1 MQTKGRIFLSNLTE
15 EHIARYI
22 SQSTDSELI
31 ETMGWK
37 PFHDG
42 EKDRFLQT
50 AEIPTVPYCKNGE
63 AITLSI
69 ISAIDKKAIGYLS
82 IKGINRV
89 AACAE
94 IGIAIMDKKYRG
106 RGYGTEALQKAID
119 HACDEFGITVL
130 LLTVFPSNKKAIRC
144 YEKAGFSK
152 KELLKDSWLL
162 PSGKY
167 SDMWLMELRH
177 TIAL

>member
-1 MQTKGRIFLSNLTE
+1 MQTEGRIFLSNLTE

-22 SQSTDSELI
+22 SLSTDPELI

-50 AEIPTVPYCKNGE
+50 IEIPTVPYCKNGK
-63 AITLSI
+63 ATTLNI
-69 ISAIDKKAIGYLS
+69 ISAIDKTAIGYIS
-82 IKGINRV
+82 IKGINKV

-106 RGYGTEALQKAID
+106 KGYGTEALQKAID
-119 HACDEFGITVL
+119 YAFDEFGITVL
-130 LLTVFPSNKKAIRC
+130 WLTVFPSNKKAIRS
-144 YEKAGFSK
+144 YEKAGFRK
-152 KELLKDSWLL
+152 EELLEDSWLL

-167 SDMWLMELRH
+167 SDMWLMEFH
-177 TIAL
+177 HN